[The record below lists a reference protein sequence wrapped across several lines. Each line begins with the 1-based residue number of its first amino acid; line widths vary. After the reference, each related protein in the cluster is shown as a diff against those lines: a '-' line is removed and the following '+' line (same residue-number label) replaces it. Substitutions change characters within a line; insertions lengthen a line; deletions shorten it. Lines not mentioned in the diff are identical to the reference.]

1 MQSLDDQ
8 CALIFIWCYVNL
20 YASKLYI
27 SVFKIYQRLKA
38 EGGCSWCSW
47 WRGPE
52 GGTMF
57 LACSFLLLLYPISFV
72 VYSRLPLHTS
82 ACFVCSIIS
91 ALSRLRLSA
100 LCVVFGWQTVE
111 TDDGVGTNR
120 LGVQREKVWME
131 GSQEVRW
138 CTSLLK
144 LPTM

>member
-72 VYSRLPLHTS
+72 VYSRLPLRS
-82 ACFVCSIIS
+82 PLLDSSVQLFQLCRGCDFP
-91 ALSRLRLSA
+91 LSV
-100 LCVVFGWQTVE
+100 LCLDDKRFKLMMVLAQIVLVSRERKFGWK
-111 TDDGVGTNR
+111 GA
-120 LGVQREKVWME
+120 K
-131 GSQEVRW
+131 S
-138 CTSLLK
+138 
-144 LPTM
+144 